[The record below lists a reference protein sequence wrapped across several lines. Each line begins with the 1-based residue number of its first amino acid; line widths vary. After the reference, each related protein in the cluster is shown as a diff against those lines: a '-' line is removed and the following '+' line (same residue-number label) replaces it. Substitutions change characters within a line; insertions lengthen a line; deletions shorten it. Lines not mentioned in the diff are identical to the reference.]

1 MVWPSS
7 FFLISSQVAAQVYTP
22 EWMLTKWLH
31 PSLLIAP
38 GLAFFWTISSDLAGL
53 QCHSWFFNTLS
64 TLASEELEPI
74 LKKLVL
80 LNFDVNTNIKC
91 ISTQITWKLCCF
103 FFFLECSCM
112 WNCHSHALK
121 TRVVEKC
128 TPWAEIWKGTFCTVS
143 KMQSQMP
150 IYALF
155 QKPNFLNNANPGANF
170 SASSAKLQA

>member
-7 FFLISSQVAAQVYTP
+7 FFLISSQVAAQVYT
-22 EWMLTKWLH
+22 MLTKWLH

-91 ISTQITWKLCCF
+91 ISTQITWKLCCCF
-103 FFFLECSCM
+103 FFPGVFVHVKLPQSCFKNKSCWKKHPMSWNLKRYFLHCFK
-112 WNCHSHALK
+112 NAKPDANL
-121 TRVVEKC
+121 
-128 TPWAEIWKGTFCTVS
+128 CTVS
-143 KMQSQMP
+143 KTQ
-150 IYALF
+150 
-155 QKPNFLNNANPGANF
+155 F
-170 SASSAKLQA
+170 S

>member
-1 MVWPSS
+1 MVWPPSLI
-7 FFLISSQVAAQVYTP
+7 LISSQVATQVYSP

-53 QCHSWFFNTLS
+53 QCHSWFFNILS

-80 LNFDVNTNIKC
+80 PNFDVNTNIKC
-91 ISTQITWKLCCF
+91 ISTQITWKLNF
-103 FFFLECSCM
+103 FFPGVFMYVKLPQFCF
-112 WNCHSHALK
+112 N
-121 TRVVEKC
+121 TRIVEKS
-128 TPWAEIWKGTFCTVS
+128 TPWAKIWKYTFCTVS
-143 KMQSQMP
+143 NMQSQMP

-170 SASSAKLQA
+170 SALSAKLQA